1 MAYEYL
7 LTTLPPLPDEPGS
20 PLPISAGDLWEIVK
34 LEEGDVS
41 EVAEFLLA
49 SLDIRNLEFLERG
62 KEGAVEEA
70 ITPAD
75 DLKGRKNLPH
85 WMKQELSAIK
95 DLDRTYPFDRLW
107 EAYFEQFMAFLEE
120 RGAEEL
126 QEWVRWEIGL
136 RNALVAHR
144 ARKMGLP
151 ADAYS
156 VAEEIGINPVE
167 YHSIFTELKEIETG
181 DDPFAE
187 DRFIA
192 SVMLR
197 RLAAATP
204 EYAFDFNEII
214 GYVIKFIILARVSY
228 LAK

>member
-1 MAYEYL
+1 LAYEYL

-41 EVAEFLLA
+41 EISEFLLA
-49 SLDIRNLEFLERG
+49 SLDIRNLDFLERG
-62 KEGAVEEA
+62 KEGAIEEA
-70 ITPAD
+70 ITSAD

-151 ADAYS
+151 ADAYT
-156 VAEEIGINPVE
+156 VAEDLGINPVE

-192 SVMLR
+192 SVMLQ

-204 EYAFDFNEII
+204 EYAFDLNEII